1 MNHFRITW
9 SLLESSE
16 KKKFSFIV
24 FLFII
29 LSFLEVIGIAA
40 IIPFITLIFNPSS
53 LDSIYFLNNFVGFL
67 ENNKDILLPIFCLIF
82 FLIFL
87 IKNIF
92 YLLTYK
98 FVNNFVNNFRAIIT
112 TKLIKKYFGQE
123 YLFFVKNSQG
133 RLASILGNETQ
144 NFSNQFLLSFMIFLS
159 ELIILLAI
167 FILIVITGHI
177 EGFLFIIPIFLFAG
191 FIIKILNRKIKK
203 WSYAR
208 VELSQN
214 TATLTQRIFLG
225 VRDIFLSNNAN
236 ILINKFHS
244 LVKNQGLIDSKNATI
259 QLFPKA
265 LLEVSAIIIL
275 LSVML
280 YFNYIGLSEDLILSN
295 LTFYFVIAYR
305 AIPSY
310 NKILIQFQRFRYA
323 KNSVEIINSELSLK
337 SKRILN
343 IAKDEKISFKKNIK
357 FEKVCFSYDGKQF
370 IKNLD
375 LEIKKGELIGIY
387 GESGSGKSTLLNL
400 LTFLLNPNEGSIYL
414 DGEHIQTETDK
425 RKFQNIITFI
435 SQDTFLIEDSIKKNI
450 IFNSEIELNE
460 TKLNYV
466 LEFSRVNKFID
477 EFSEGLDYMV
487 GSHSRRISSGQRQR
501 IAIARAV
508 YNLKDILIFDE
519 ATNALD
525 QENKNVIIENICSL
539 KGDKTIILVTH
550 NIDVLSKADKI
561 YEVKDGKIIQ
571 RKINS
576 IKD

>member
-1 MNHFRITW
+1 MKHFRITW
-9 SLLESSE
+9 SLLESSS

-40 IIPFITLIFNPSS
+40 VIPFVTLIFNPSS

-67 ENNKDILLPIFCLIF
+67 ENNQDILLPIFCLIF

-92 YLLTYK
+92 NILTYK
-98 FVNNFVNNFRAIIT
+98 FVNNFVNNFKAIIT
-112 TKLIKKYFGQE
+112 TRLIKKYFAQD

-133 RLASILGNETQ
+133 RLAAILGNETQ
-144 NFSNQFLLSFMIFLS
+144 NFSNQFLMSFMIFLS
-159 ELIILLAI
+159 ELIILIAI
-167 FILIVITGHI
+167 LILIVITGHI

-191 FIIKILNRKIKK
+191 LIIKMLNRRIKV
-203 WSYAR
+203 WSHNR
-208 VELSQN
+208 VVVAQD
-214 TATLTQRIFLG
+214 TATLIQRIFLG
-225 VRDIFLSNNAN
+225 IRDIFLSSNTIN
-236 ILINKFHS
+236 LINKFHS
-244 LVKNQGLIDSKNATI
+244 LHKNQGLLDSKNATI

-305 AIPSY
+305 AIPSF

-337 SKRILN
+337 DHRILN
-343 IAKDEKISFKKNIK
+343 VPQDENLKFEKNIK
-357 FEKVCFSYDGKQF
+357 LEVNSFSYRNDKEIF
-370 IKNLD
+370 SNINLS
-375 LEIKKGELIGIY
+375 INKGEIIGIF
-387 GESGSGKSTLLNL
+387 GESGSGKSSLLNL
-400 LTFLLNPNEGSIYL
+400 ITLLMEPTNGKLSL
-414 DGEHIQTETDK
+414 DNVIIKSKEDI
-425 RKFQNIITFI
+425 RKYQNKITFI
-435 SQDTFLIEDSIKKNI
+435 SQDTFLIEDTIKNNI
-450 IFNSEIELNE
+450 IFFSDDKFNQEKFDFAI
-460 TKLNYV
+460 K
-466 LEFSRVNKFID
+466 FSRVDKFLN
-477 EFSEGLDYMV
+477 EFEEGLNYKV

-501 IAIARAV
+501 IAIARSI

-525 QENKNVIIENICSL
+525 QENENLIIENLYKL
-539 KGDKTIILVTH
+539 KNITIIIVSH
-550 NIDVLSKADKI
+550 NLNLLKFCHKTFKIVEGKLILSK
-561 YEVKDGKIIQ
+561 
-571 RKINS
+571 S
-576 IKD
+576 IS

>member
-1 MNHFRITW
+1 MKHFRITW
-9 SLLESSE
+9 SLLDSSS

-40 IIPFITLIFNPSS
+40 VIPFVTLIFNPSS
-53 LDSIYFLNNFVGFL
+53 LNSIYFLNNFVGFF

-87 IKNIF
+87 FKNIF
-92 YLLTYK
+92 YILTYK
-98 FVNNFVNNFRAIIT
+98 FVNKFVNNFKAIIT
-112 TKLIKKYFGQE
+112 TRLIKKYFAQD

-133 RLASILGNETQ
+133 RLASILANETQ
-144 NFSNQFLLSFMIFLS
+144 NFSNQFLLSFMTFLS
-159 ELIILLAI
+159 ELIILIAI
-167 FILIVITGHI
+167 FILIVITGHV
-177 EGFLFIIPIFLFAG
+177 EGLLFIVPIFLFAG
-191 FIIKILNRKIKK
+191 FIIKLLNRKIKT
-203 WSYAR
+203 WSYTR
-208 VELSQN
+208 VEVAQD

-244 LVKNQGLIDSKNATI
+244 LLKNQGLLDSKNATI

-265 LLEVSAIIIL
+265 LLEISAIVIL

-280 YFNYIGLSEDLILSN
+280 YFNQIGLSEDLILSN

-323 KNSVEIINSELSLK
+323 KNSAEIINSELSLK
-337 SKRILN
+337 DQRILN
-343 IAKDEKISFKKNIK
+343 ISQDEKVSFKKNIK
-357 FEKVCFSYDGKQF
+357 FEQVCFSYDDKQF

-375 LEIKKGELIGIY
+375 LEIKKGEIIGIY

-400 LTFLLNPNEGSIYL
+400 LTFLLNPNEGSIFL
-414 DGEHIQTETDK
+414 DDNLIETELNK
-425 RKFQNIITFI
+425 RKFQNMITFI
-435 SQDTFLIEDSIKKNI
+435 SQDTFLIEDTIKKNI
-450 IFNSEIELNE
+450 TFNSETELDE

-466 LEFSRVNKFID
+466 LKFSKVDKFID

-501 IAIARAV
+501 IAIARAI

-525 QENKNVIIENICSL
+525 QENENIIIKNICSL
-539 KGDKTIILVTH
+539 KGEKTIILVSH
-550 NIDVLSKADKI
+550 NKDILSKADKI
-561 YEVKDGKIIQ
+561 YEVKEGKIFQ
-571 RKINS
+571 QKI
-576 IKD
+576 